1 MKSAPWLETRWRVA
15 AFLALASALNYA
27 DRAALSAV
35 LAPVRAEFAVSDV
48 SLGLLGSLF
57 LWSYAL
63 GSPLAGSL
71 ADRHSRTKF
80 VVWSIL
86 AWSAVTALM
95 GAAKGFNTLLVL
107 RFCLGVAECL
117 FLPSAIALI
126 AEYHGPATRARAM
139 SFISIGVNTGLVLG
153 GTFAGFLA
161 EHFGWRT
168 GFWVLGLAGIAL
180 ALLAKPLLPPSPA
193 KAADLRSVD
202 RTADP
207 LSAEGLVIRG
217 SFGEAIRYLART
229 PSYFALLI
237 ESMLSG
243 MGLWIFFSWLPLY
256 FRDTY
261 KMSLAGAGFAG
272 TFMLQISV
280 ILGIITGGWLSDRVS
295 GHAPHRRMM
304 LYGLFYLVAAPF
316 LLLFLGRPE
325 FTIVAAGISAFS
337 FLRGLGQANDNAT
350 QCEIV
355 PPQFR
360 STGVGIMNAVSTAA
374 GGCGVLMAGYLKR
387 GIGLDAVFAGISV
400 GFIIA
405 GVVLLFFYHFF
416 MRADIARA
424 QASAA
429 ADAKRT
435 AAAVI

>member
-1 MKSAPWLETRWRVA
+1 
-15 AFLALASALNYA
+15 
-27 DRAALSAV
+27 
-35 LAPVRAEFAVSDV
+35 
-48 SLGLLGSLF
+48 
-57 LWSYAL
+57 
-63 GSPLAGSL
+63 
-71 ADRHSRTKF
+71 
-80 VVWSIL
+80 
-86 AWSAVTALM
+86 
-95 GAAKGFNTLLVL
+95 
-107 RFCLGVAECL
+107 
-117 FLPSAIALI
+117 
-126 AEYHGPATRARAM
+126 
-139 SFISIGVNTGLVLG
+139 
-153 GTFAGFLA
+153 
-161 EHFGWRT
+161 
-168 GFWVLGLAGIAL
+168 
-180 ALLAKPLLPPSPA
+180 
-193 KAADLRSVD
+193 
-202 RTADP
+202 
-207 LSAEGLVIRG
+207 
-217 SFGEAIRYLART
+217 
-229 PSYFALLI
+229 
-237 ESMLSG
+237 
-243 MGLWIFFSWLPLY
+243 
-256 FRDTY
+256 
-261 KMSLAGAGFAG
+261 
-272 TFMLQISV
+272 
-280 ILGIITGGWLSDRVS
+280 
-295 GHAPHRRMM
+295 MM